1 MDILEPILKPNPYR
15 FVWIPNEEHND
26 IIKLLQNIKKHNW
39 VADEIDFSQ
48 DVIDMQHKLNDNER
62 HFIKMITAFFASSDG
77 LVMENLD
84 VNFSK
89 EVQIPEARL
98 FFAFQANNEA
108 EHSITYSLMLQ
119 ALVKE
124 PVEQDRLFKAVT
136 EIPAV
141 KKLVDWAVQWMDN
154 RHPFRVRILAFIL
167 YEGLIFSD
175 KFAAIFWFKKRKV
188 LPGVSQAN
196 RLISADEGAHESH
209 GILLYNKLLKKCPQE
224 LVHQMVQEVVALDIE
239 FMTEAIPVTLI
250 GMNVNLMSDYI
261 KLVANRLLLRLGCSI
276 LYENISRENS
286 LIDLMDNI
294 GQEDKVSFF
303 EHRNHVYLQGGMTVK
318 PSAVFSTEGD
328 F

>member
-1 MDILEPILKPNPYR
+1 MDLLKK
-15 FVWIPNEEHND
+15 
-26 IIKLLQNIKKHNW
+26 IKTHNW

-48 DVIDMQHKLNDNER
+48 DVVDMQQKMNESER
-62 HFIKMITAFFASSDG
+62 YFIKMITAFFASSDG

-98 FFAFQANNEA
+98 FFAFQTNNEA
-108 EHSITYSLMLQ
+108 EHSITYSQMLQ
-119 ALVKE
+119 ALVKDPLE
-124 PVEQDRLFKAVT
+124 RDVLFKAVT
-136 EIPAV
+136 EIPSV

-154 RHPFRVRILAFIL
+154 KHPFRVRVLAFIL

-175 KFAAIFWFKKRKV
+175 KFAAIFWFKKRKF

-196 RLISADEGAHESH
+196 RLISADEGAHEEH
-209 GILLYNKLLKKCPQE
+209 GVLLYHKLIKKCPEE
-224 LVHQMVQEVVALDIE
+224 LVHQMVREVVDLDIE

-261 KLVANRLLLRLGCSI
+261 KLVANRLVLRLGCSE
-276 LYENISRENS
+276 LYPNVSRENT
-286 LIDLMDNI
+286 LIDLMDNV
-294 GQEDKVSFF
+294 GQDDKVSFF
-303 EHRNHVYLQGGMTVK
+303 ESRNHVYLQGGMTVK
-318 PSAVFSTEGD
+318 PSAVFTTDGD